1 MMYIMLL
8 ILNCLYLRSR
18 RVILQMA
25 LGLVYFTILHVLLDS
40 YVSKPQSSIEF
51 IIMHL
56 DGFFNILVLWTS
68 DA

>member
-1 MMYIMLL
+1 
-8 ILNCLYLRSR
+8 
-18 RVILQMA
+18 MA

-40 YVSKPQSSIEF
+40 YVSKPKSSIEF